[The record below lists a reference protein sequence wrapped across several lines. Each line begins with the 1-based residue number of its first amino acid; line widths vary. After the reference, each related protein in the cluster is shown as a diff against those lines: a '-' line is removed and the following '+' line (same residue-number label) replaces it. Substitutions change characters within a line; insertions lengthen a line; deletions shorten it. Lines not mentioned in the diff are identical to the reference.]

1 MDLPFKDF
9 VLIASLLLYGD
20 WVMWL
25 GGRDCV
31 CEHLSCWLTW
41 RVVIVGVC
49 VCVRLFV
56 HPILGS
62 LEALENGFTCNGW
75 HTNDCFLNKAHF
87 FQLLMDEKSVCG
99 ATGARCLDNLFCLPL
114 PFSLSLS
121 LSLSLSPLLSIK
133 WSSRGHF

>member
-1 MDLPFKDF
+1 MHTDLPFKDF

-20 WVMWL
+20 LGCGW
-25 GGRDCV
+25 GGRDYV
-31 CEHLSCWLTW
+31 CEHLSCWLTR

-49 VCVRLFV
+49 ACVCLFV

-87 FQLLMDEKSVCG
+87 FQLLTDEKSVCG

-121 LSLSLSPLLSIK
+121 PLLSIK